1 MKLSQEQIK
10 RLSEW
15 LDAAIKNM
23 NTVHDLTQEHGDH
36 DDALLW
42 VYSQVVSNSLREM
55 RNCITEYGRHS
66 RQHDKE
72 DTQCH

>member
-10 RLSEW
+10 ELSEW
-15 LDAAIKNM
+15 LDEAIDSMDTLHNI
-23 NTVHDLTQEHGDH
+23 TQEHDDH

-42 VYSQVVSNSLREM
+42 IHSQVVSNGLREM
-55 RNCITEYGRHS
+55 RDCITKYERHS

-72 DTQCH
+72 D

>member
-15 LDAAIKNM
+15 LDAAIYNM
-23 NTVHDLTQEHGDH
+23 NTLHNITQEHGDH

-42 VYSQVVSNSLREM
+42 VYSQVVSNGLREM
-55 RNCITEYGRHS
+55 RDCIMKYERHNS
-66 RQHDKE
+66 QHDKE
-72 DTQCH
+72 D

>member
-15 LDAAIKNM
+15 LDAAIYNM
-23 NTVHDLTQEHGDH
+23 DTLHNIMQEHGDH

-42 VYSQVVSNSLREM
+42 VYSQVVSNGLREM
-55 RNCITEYGRHS
+55 RDCIMKYKRHNS
-66 RQHDKE
+66 QHDKE

>member
-15 LDAAIKNM
+15 LDAAIYNM
-23 NTVHDLTQEHGDH
+23 DTLHDITQEHDDH

-42 VYSQVVSNSLREM
+42 VYWVYSQVVSNGLREM
-55 RNCITEYGRHS
+55 RDCITKYERHS
-66 RQHDKE
+66 RKHDKE
-72 DTQCH
+72 D